1 MKFFSLILSLLLIG
15 SFVGCSASKTVKT
28 KSGFNVMFHSQ
39 NKGKKPDAREW
50 VYFTYSIS
58 VRDSV
63 LDYSKEGQPLQRI
76 QMPDQITSAEPSYY
90 VLEAFEMVSM
100 GDSISLYVPLSILPG
115 PKPEFFK
122 ESDTL
127 EYAFKI
133 VSIKTQAEYDAD
145 LEIERKEAEEK
156 QKLAMEKFETVK
168 SQLDLF
174 VAEYKSGKV
183 KSKLT
188 DGPGGLKIYNL
199 KDGEGDN
206 IKAGQSVDAHYLGS
220 LTDGTIFDASYQRGN
235 TINFTVGTGQ
245 VIAGWDE
252 GFQLLKSGSEA
263 IIVIPSSMGYGAQG
277 SGMIPAN
284 ADLIFH
290 VVVDKVY

>member
-1 MKFFSLILSLLLIG
+1 MKINSLAFFLFSLVALA
-15 SFVGCSASKTVKT
+15 GCASSKTIKT
-28 KSGFNVMFHSQ
+28 TSGFDVTFHSK
-39 NKGKKPDAREW
+39 NKGNKPEAREW

-90 VLEAFEMVSM
+90 VLEAFELVSA
-100 GDSISLYVPLSILPG
+100 GDSISLFVPISIMPG

-145 LEIERKEAEEK
+145 LEVERKEAEEK
-156 QKLAMEKFETVK
+156 QKIAMEKFETVK
-168 SQLDLF
+168 AQLDVF

-183 KSKLT
+183 KSTLT
-188 DGPGGLKIYNL
+188 DGPGGLKIYYIKN
-199 KDGEGDN
+199 GEGEN
-206 IKAGQSVDAHYLGS
+206 IKAGQAVDAHYLGS

-245 VIAGWDE
+245 VIPGWDE
-252 GFQLLKSGSEA
+252 GFQMLKAGSEA
-263 IIVIPSSMGYGAQG
+263 IIVIPASMGYGAQG
-277 SGMIPAN
+277 SGMIPPN

-290 VVVDKVY
+290 VVVDKIY